1 MPAPAVLSTS
11 LSSLNPATGEVLGCF
26 DATHPSA
33 VPGFLARAR
42 RAQADWASTPIRA
55 RCSLLG
61 SLRNQIY
68 RRRDELADAV
78 IRETGKPRVEALFT
92 DLFVTLDSTNYYA
105 TFAPEMLQPERV
117 QHHNLAVKAK
127 AGQIFYEP
135 YGVIAVIGAWNYPL
149 AIPMGQMIPAVV
161 AGNAVI
167 LKPSELTP
175 WCGALIGEL
184 FEQAGFPPGLVQ
196 VAQGGGELGQAL
208 IAAGPDKVI
217 FTGSVAT
224 GKLVAEAC
232 ARRLIPCVLELGG
245 KDAMI
250 VLADADVEI
259 ASSAAVWGGFTNCG
273 QACLSVERVYVEQA
287 IAADFSERCAAKAR
301 LLKLGAGSDP
311 QTEVGPLIR
320 ASQVDRI
327 DAQLRDAVSRGAR
340 ILSGGRRR
348 ADLGPCFF
356 EPTVIVDVDHSMQLM
371 QEETFGPVLAIR
383 SVADAE
389 EAVALANDSAFGLA
403 ASIWTADGRRGR
415 ELAARLRA
423 GAVMI
428 NDVASY
434 FGIAEAPHGGRGSS
448 GWGRTHS
455 KFGLLEMVHVKY
467 VDVDRLPGWPKPWW
481 YGYDHQLG
489 EAADRFLQFLF
500 APQWRTRWRG
510 ARGALK
516 TVFRGDRI

>member
-11 LSSLNPATGEVLGCF
+11 LSSLDPATGEVLGRF
-26 DATHPSA
+26 DSTRLSA
-33 VPGFLARAR
+33 LPGLLTRAR
-42 RAQADWASTPIRA
+42 RVQAEWTSTPIRA
-55 RCSLLG
+55 RCSFL
-61 SLRNQIY
+61 SALRNQIY

-78 IRETGKPRVEALFT
+78 IRETGKPRVEALFA
-92 DLFVTLDSTNYYA
+92 DLFVTLDSASYYA
-105 TFAPEMLQPERV
+105 TFAPAMLKPERV
-117 QHHNLAVKAK
+117 QHHSVAVKAK
-127 AGQIFYEP
+127 AGRVLYEP

-149 AIPMGQMIPAVV
+149 AIPMGQMIPALV

-175 WCGALIGEL
+175 WCGTLIGEL
-184 FEQAGFPPGLVQ
+184 YEQAGFPPGLVQ
-196 VAQGGGELGQAL
+196 VAQGGGELGEAL

-224 GKLVAEAC
+224 GKLVAESC
-232 ARRLIPCVLELGG
+232 ARRLVPCVLELGG

-250 VLADADVEI
+250 VLADADVEV

-273 QACLSVERVYVEQA
+273 QACLSVERIYVEQA
-287 IAADFSERCAAKAR
+287 IAADFTERCAAKAR
-301 LLKLGAGSDP
+301 LLKLGRGSDP

-327 DAQLRDAVSRGAR
+327 EAQLRDAVSRGGR
-340 ILSGGRRR
+340 ILTGGRRR
-348 ADLGPCFF
+348 PDLGPCFF

-383 SVADAE
+383 TVAHED

-403 ASIWTADGRRGR
+403 ASIWTADARRGR
-415 ELAARLRA
+415 QLAARLRA

-434 FGIAEAPHGGRGSS
+434 FGIPEAPHGGRGAS

-455 KFGLLEMVHVKY
+455 KFGLLEMVQVKY

-481 YGYDHQLG
+481 YGYNHQLG

-500 APQWRTRWRG
+500 APQWRHRWRS